1 MTKKIMLTSVDEVF
15 EKHLTKEEIAAADA
29 EADEE
34 MKVLKA
40 LLEDVSVFA
49 AGVMAEEGLG
59 FRAFA
64 RKHGLSLSMASK
76 IVKGSGNL
84 TLETIAHIAAKH
96 GRRVS
101 LTFAP
106 LED

>member
-1 MTKKIMLTSVDEVF
+1 MSTKIELKNVDEIF
-15 EKHLTKEEIAAADA
+15 GRFLSKEEIAAADN
-29 EADEE
+29 EADSA

-40 LLEDVSVFA
+40 LLEDVSAFA
-49 AGVMAEEGLG
+49 TGVMAEEGLG

-84 TLETIAHIAAKH
+84 TLETIAHIAALH

-101 LTFAP
+101 LSFTPAK
-106 LED
+106 E

>member
-1 MTKKIMLTSVDEVF
+1 MSNKIELKTVDEIF
-15 EKHLTKEEIAAADA
+15 SEFLSKDEIATADA
-29 EADEE
+29 EADAE

-40 LLEDVSVFA
+40 LLEDVSAFA
-49 AGVMAEEGLG
+49 TGVMAEEGLG

-84 TLETIAHIAAKH
+84 TLETIAHIAAQQ

-101 LTFAP
+101 LSFTP
-106 LED
+106 VED

>member
-1 MTKKIMLTSVDEVF
+1 MTNKIELKNVDEIF
-15 EKHLTKEEIAAADA
+15 GEFLSEDEIATADA
-29 EADEE
+29 EA
-34 MKVLKA
+34 KVLKA
-40 LLEDVSVFA
+40 MLEDVSAFA
-49 AGVMAEEGLG
+49 SGMMAEEGLG

-84 TLETIAHIAAKH
+84 TLETIAHIAAQH

-101 LTFAP
+101 LSFAP
-106 LED
+106 VED

>member
-1 MTKKIMLTSVDEVF
+1 MDTKVELKNVDDIF
-15 EKHLTKEEIAAADA
+15 EEFLSKEEIAAADK
-29 EADEE
+29 ETDEE
-34 MKVLKA
+34 MIILKS
-40 LLEDVSVFA
+40 LLEDVSAFA
-49 AGVMAEEGLG
+49 ANVMAEEGLG

-84 TLETIAHIAAKH
+84 TLETIAHIAAQH

-101 LTFAP
+101 LSFEP
-106 LED
+106 ID

>member
-1 MTKKIMLTSVDEVF
+1 MTKKIELKNVDEIF
-15 EKHLTKEEIAAADA
+15 TEFLSKDEIAAADA
-29 EADEE
+29 EADAE

-40 LLEDVSVFA
+40 LLEDVSAFA
-49 AGVMAEEGLG
+49 TGVMAEEGLG

-84 TLETIAHIAAKH
+84 TLETIAHIAAQH

-101 LTFAP
+101 LSFAP
-106 LED
+106 VED

>member
-1 MTKKIMLTSVDEVF
+1 MSNKIEL
-15 EKHLTKEEIAAADA
+15 KHVNEIFGEFLSNDEIATADA
-29 EADEE
+29 EADAE

-40 LLEDVSVFA
+40 LLEDVSAFA
-49 AGVMAEEGLG
+49 TGVMAEEGLG

-84 TLETIAHIAAKH
+84 TLETIAHIAAQH
-96 GRRVS
+96 GRRAS
-101 LTFAP
+101 LTFEP
-106 LED
+106 VEE